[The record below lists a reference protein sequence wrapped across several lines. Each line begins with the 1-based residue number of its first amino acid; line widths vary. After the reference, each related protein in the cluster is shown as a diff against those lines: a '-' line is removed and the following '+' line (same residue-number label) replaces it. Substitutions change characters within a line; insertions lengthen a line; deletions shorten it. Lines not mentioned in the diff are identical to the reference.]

1 MWRENILTVTASED
15 VLVVFGEIV
24 LDNELRM
31 RWNRIRKLLRHFVDH
46 EFEPQLFSL
55 LGIEIN
61 FFLHLSELFCIHL
74 THGVS

>member
-1 MWRENILTVTASED
+1 MAESLETPLDSADFVQRMWRENILTVTACED

-55 LGIEIN
+55 LGI
-61 FFLHLSELFCIHL
+61 
-74 THGVS
+74 